1 MVKWRCISGT
11 GISLGMVVTT
21 IDFLVEGIP
30 YVMTIPLVIVS
41 VILIYAGLIIRKRE
55 NMREK

>member
-11 GISLGMVVTT
+11 GISLDMVVTT

-55 NMREK
+55 K